1 MTTTTTNLEQR
12 IDYTKAAPEL
22 FKRMLNMEQYI
33 SSAGLDY
40 KLVKLVK
47 IRVSQLN
54 GCAYCLDM
62 HTHETRSKGETEQ
75 RIYCL
80 SAWREAPL
88 YSDAERVALELA
100 ETLTLLPSS
109 HVSDELF
116 GRLRKHWDEKGIVDL
131 VGAIMMINS
140 WNRLAVSMRSLPPI
154 RQLT

>member
-1 MTTTTTNLEQR
+1 MSTTTLEQR
-12 IDYTKAAPEL
+12 IDYTKVAPEL
-22 FKRMLNMEQYI
+22 FRRMLNLQQYT
-33 SSAGLDY
+33 SEAGLDF
-40 KLVKLVK
+40 KLVELVK

-80 SAWREAPL
+80 AAWREAPL

-116 GRLRKHWDEKGIVDL
+116 VRLRQHWDDKGICDL
-131 VGAIMMINS
+131 VGAIIMINS
-140 WNRLAVSMRSLPPI
+140 WNRLAVSMRSMPPI
-154 RQLT
+154 RG